1 METTASFGYWLRRQ
15 RKALDLTQKMLAERV
30 GCSVAAIKKIEGDE
44 RRPSRQIAARMADI
58 LHVPDHQREIFLDCA
73 RGLKPVDQLLL
84 AREPVS
90 PSPPTGTVTFLYTD
104 IEGSTALWEQAPQVM
119 TVTHARHNEIVRRVI
134 EANHGYV
141 FQVNGDEFCAA
152 FHTAG
157 DALRAAVECQVDLQA
172 ENWGKAPVRVRIGIH
187 TGKAEVQQDGL
198 YRGYL
203 AMSYAQRLMSI
214 GHGGQVLLSSTTRE
228 LMQDELPEGVEW
240 RDLGLRQL
248 KDRKHPEHIFQL
260 TVPGLRADFP
270 PLRVPE
276 SLSHNLPAPLTRF
289 VGREREMDGIRQLLS
304 RTRLLTLTGPGG
316 TGKTR
321 LALQLAGEMLDAFAD
336 GVWLVDLAPLADPTL
351 VTQTVASTLGVREQ
365 PGRSILEALIEY
377 MRSKNMLLLLD
388 NCEHLIEVCA
398 QLANT
403 LLRAVPGL
411 KILAS
416 SRETLGIAGEIVYQV
431 PSLPLPDMQVM
442 SLDALLQNDCV
453 RLFLDRALAAYPA
466 FRLEE
471 RLAPTI
477 ADICR
482 KLDGIPLAIELAA
495 ARIKVLRLEQIAT
508 LLDDRF
514 RLLAYGSRAALPRHQ
529 TLRALIDW
537 SYDLLSEEECTLLRR
552 LSVFAGGWSYEAAQK
567 ICGEGLVKD
576 VLELLTHLVD
586 KSLVA
591 MEERGEETRY
601 HFLETIRQYGR
612 EKLFESGEANAVRA
626 SHLEYFVRFAELT
639 EPKLKEGEQ
648 LLWLARTE
656 TEYDNLRTALAWSL
670 ESGEVTAG
678 LRLAGALWLFWDMHS
693 HQSEGLAHLEK
704 LLARTSDRTVIRAKA
719 LFGAGL
725 FKYRQGEY
733 EPARTLLEESLF
745 ICRELGD
752 KDVCALSLG
761 RLSSVAYSQGNYA
774 ESLLF
779 ANESL
784 ALYQELDD
792 RWSIAHT
799 LNGKGELARLQSDY
813 EAAGRFYEESL
824 ALSREL
830 GDKFGMSMVLHN
842 LAYVVQ
848 HQGDYQRAASLFKE
862 GLTICLE
869 LGEKVSVALAVA
881 GLAGIAGLTGQPERA
896 ARLFGAAQKAL
907 VTLGIALD
915 AIDRSDWDRDIQTVK
930 TQLDPEVFTALWE
943 EGQGMSMEQ
952 AVEYIIAFAT
962 E

>member
-1 METTASFGYWLRRQ
+1 METTASFGYWVRRQ

-44 RRPSRQIAARMADI
+44 RKPSRQIAARMADI
-58 LHVPDHQREIFLDCA
+58 LHVPDHQREIFLECA
-73 RGLKPVDQLLL
+73 RGLRSVDQLVL
-84 AREPVS
+84 AREPVT
-90 PSPPTGTVTFLYTD
+90 PSLPTGTVTFLYTD
-104 IEGSTALWEQAPQVM
+104 IEGSTTLWEQQPQAMAVA
-119 TVTHARHNEIVRRVI
+119 HARHNEIVRKVI

-141 FQVNGDEFCAA
+141 FQVIGDGFCGA

-172 ENWGKAPVRVRIGIH
+172 ENWGETPIRVRIGIH
-187 TGKAEVQQDGL
+187 TGKAEIQEDGL

-203 AMSYAQRLMSI
+203 TMSHVQRLTSV
-214 GHGGQVLLSSTTRE
+214 GHGGQVLLSSTTQE

-240 RDLGLRQL
+240 RDLGVRQL
-248 KDRKHPEHIFQL
+248 KDWKHPEHIFQL
-260 TVPGLRADFP
+260 AIPGLRVDFP
-270 PLRVPE
+270 PLKIPK
-276 SLSHNLPAPLTRF
+276 SFSHNLPAPLTSF
-289 VGREREMDGIRQLLS
+289 VGREREMAEVKQLLTN
-304 RTRLLTLTGPGG
+304 TRLLTLTGPGG

-321 LALQLAGEMLDAFAD
+321 LALQLAGEILDAFAD

-351 VTQTVASTLGVREQ
+351 VTQTVASTLAVREQ
-365 PGRSILEALIEY
+365 PGRTILQALLEY
-377 MRSKNMLLLLD
+377 LRAKNMLLILD

-403 LLRAVPGL
+403 LLRAASGL

-416 SRETLGIAGEIVYQV
+416 SRETLGIAGETVYHV
-431 PSLPLPDMQVM
+431 PSLPLPDMQEV
-442 SLDALLQNDCV
+442 SFDALSQNDCI
-453 RLFLDRALAAYPA
+453 RLFTDRALAAYPT
-466 FRLEE
+466 FQLKEKI
-471 RLAPTI
+471 APAI

-537 SYDLLSEEECTLLRR
+537 SYDLLSREECTLLRR
-552 LSVFAGGWSYEAAQK
+552 LSVFAGGWSDEAAQK
-567 ICGEGLVKD
+567 VCGEGLVED
-576 VLELLTHLVD
+576 MLELLANLMD

-591 MEERGEETRY
+591 REEQGEETRY

-612 EKLFESGEANAVRA
+612 DKLSEAGEVTAVRD

-648 LLWLARTE
+648 LICLERTE
-656 TEYDNLRTALAWSL
+656 TEHDNLRTALAWSL

-693 HQSEGLAHLEK
+693 HQSEALAHLEK
-704 LLARTSDRTVIRAKA
+704 LLARTSDRTLARAKA
-719 LFGAGL
+719 MFGAGL

-733 EPARTLLEESLF
+733 ESARTLLQESLP

-761 RLSSVAYSQGNYA
+761 RLSSVAYTQGNYA

-792 RWSIAHT
+792 RWGIANI
-799 LNGKGELARLQSDY
+799 LNGKGELARLQGDY

-830 GDKFGMSMVLHN
+830 GDKFGMSILLHN

-862 GLTICLE
+862 GLTTCLE
-869 LGEKVSVALAVA
+869 LREKVSVALAVA
-881 GLAGIAGLTGQPERA
+881 GLAGIAGLTEQPERA
-896 ARLFGAAQKAL
+896 ACLFGAAQTAL
-907 VTLGIALD
+907 VSLGIVLD
-915 AIDRSDWDRDIQTVK
+915 TIDRSDWDRDIQTVK
-930 TQLDPEVFTALWE
+930 TQLESEVFATFWE
-943 EGQGMSMEQ
+943 EGCAMSLEQ
-952 AVEYIIAFAT
+952 AVEYINAFAT